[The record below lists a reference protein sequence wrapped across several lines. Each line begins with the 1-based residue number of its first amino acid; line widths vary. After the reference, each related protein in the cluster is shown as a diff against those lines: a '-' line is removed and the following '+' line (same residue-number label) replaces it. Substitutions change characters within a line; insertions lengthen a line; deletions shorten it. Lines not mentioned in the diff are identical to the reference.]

1 MYFPAT
7 ITINC
12 GSTTTQITTPETT
25 ITSPNYPNSYPNR
38 QDCKTVIQFAQGQR
52 VSVEFLNF
60 DIESHNRCTW
70 DWLEI
75 RDGSTSSANPLGSKM
90 CGNQLPGPITSTGN
104 SLHIHFHTD
113 GSVVK
118 SGFQQAMQYRCLIP
132 FKCYH

>member
-1 MYFPAT
+1 MKFPAT

-25 ITSPNYPNSYPNR
+25 ITSPNYPNSYPNS

-60 DIESHNRCTW
+60 DIESHDRCTW

-90 CGNQLPGPITSTGN
+90 CGNQLPATFTSSGN
-104 SLHIHFHTD
+104 SIWFRFHSD
-113 GSVVK
+113 ASVIK
-118 SGFQQAMQYRCLIP
+118 RGFRFRVTIGKHHTYR
-132 FKCYH
+132 K